1 MEKCFRCKNACNG
14 CVARS
19 HEPLVEAL
27 FLMVL
32 WKHAYLPG
40 VLYHKDGR
48 YVSMDGMDM
57 GKKKP
62 AFMQTSPIC
71 GKS

>member
-1 MEKCFRCKNACNG
+1 
-14 CVARS
+14 
-19 HEPLVEAL
+19 
-27 FLMVL
+27 MVFE
-32 WKHAYLPG
+32 KHACLPG

-48 YVSMDGMDM
+48 YVSMDCMDM